1 MNGRNVNHQIRHC
14 GGDRAL
20 NNSHLK
26 VWQNAIQL
34 ETPCIITRKR
44 YTFWITDVQAEGLK
58 RVKENEG
65 TSESEQIRQ
74 ALNEWLKRKGAI
86 ETGLRRGG
94 TRRKP

>member
-1 MNGRNVNHQIRHC
+1 MLVGMAKRNTIDSVVVVI
-14 GGDRAL
+14 
-20 NNSHLK
+20 
-26 VWQNAIQL
+26 
-34 ETPCIITRKR
+34 RKR

-74 ALNEWLKRKGAI
+74 ALNEWLKKKGAI